1 MEDSF
6 TGDLGLSLMPG
17 VSAHQGKNFWG
28 SSSHLRDTSV
38 AVAAASVRRSNS
50 TVATI
55 VRSQYSLRCPAKDNR
70 NGLALVSGARSS
82 MDFYGL
88 YGSSPRL
95 GLEEGQARLNCPPGT
110 VKVYIQEFPWEKCVP
125 ESEILEPA
133 PPELIEEPPVEE
145 VPALPVPVPIP
156 EAGPPS
162 LPEPEP
168 EPVPEPVPEPQPKP
182 EPEYRP
188 PGKARF
194 LDIDRATGEIVDPD
208 TGAPLPIV
216 TAFSVTSGEGIAT
229 GVGVLAVAAVVLT
242 ALGVFRG

>member
-1 MEDSF
+1 
-6 TGDLGLSLMPG
+6 
-17 VSAHQGKNFWG
+17 
-28 SSSHLRDTSV
+28 
-38 AVAAASVRRSNS
+38 
-50 TVATI
+50 
-55 VRSQYSLRCPAKDNR
+55 
-70 NGLALVSGARSS
+70 

-95 GLEEGQARLNCPPGT
+95 GLEEGQARLDCPPGT

-133 PPELIEEPPVEE
+133 PPEFIEEPVPPEFIEEPPVEE
-145 VPALPVPVPIP
+145 VPALPAPAPVP
-156 EAGPPS
+156 EVGPPA

-168 EPVPEPVPEPQPKP
+168 EPKPEPPP

-194 LDIDRATGEIVDPD
+194 LDVDKATGEIVDPD
-208 TGAPLPIV
+208 TGAPLPIT
-216 TAFSVTSGEGIAT
+216 TAFSITSGEGVAT
-229 GVGVLAVAAVVLT
+229 GIGVLAVTAVVLT